1 MTPEIEKMFDESKPL
16 SEIDTDAFVDAF
28 ADGLKSTDEE
38 RNELN
43 NQTDYSPIVDCGM
56 WCNPKCP
63 HLNSDYEPDF
73 WRCKLTPDGENLE
86 DDGNPIASCC

>member
-1 MTPEIEKMFDESKPL
+1 M
-16 SEIDTDAFVDAF
+16 
-28 ADGLKSTDEE
+28 TDEIKPP
-38 RNELN
+38 NDTTTASALAAAAGS
-43 NQTDYSPIVDCGM
+43 SPIVDCGM